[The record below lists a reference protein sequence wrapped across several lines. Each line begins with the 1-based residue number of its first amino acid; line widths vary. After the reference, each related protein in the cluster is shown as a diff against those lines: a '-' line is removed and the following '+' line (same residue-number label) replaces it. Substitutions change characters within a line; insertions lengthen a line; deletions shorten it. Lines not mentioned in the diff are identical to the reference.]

1 MKNKGFTLV
10 ELLAVL
16 IVLSLI
22 LLIVIP
28 SVSGTLRASRKSSY
42 DKQIKVLET
51 AAEKW
56 GVENINLLPQSNSS
70 DSLVLDFNTLYTSGQ
85 ITKYPIINPITNK
98 ELEGC
103 ILITYNNQYQ
113 QYEYRYTEDINKC
126 TN

>member
-28 SVSGTLRASRKSSY
+28 SVSGTLKASRKSSY

-113 QYEYRYTEDINKC
+113 QYEYRYTQDINKC

>member
-16 IVLSLI
+16 II
-22 LLIVIP
+22 LGMISLIVIP
-28 SVSGTLRASRKSSY
+28 SVSGTLNASRQSSY
-42 DKQIKVLET
+42 KKQIKVLET

-56 GVENINLLPQSNSS
+56 GVENIGLLPQNNSG
-70 DSLVLDFNTLYTSGQ
+70 DTLVLDFNTLYTSGQ
-85 ITKYPIINPITNK
+85 ITKYPIINPVTNE

-113 QYEYRYTEDINKC
+113 QYEYHYTDDTNKC
-126 TN
+126 IN